1 MIDIRID
8 EGHILCVE
16 DYIFNVRWK
25 VYDLK
30 DLNYSDEII
39 LSWEDND
46 LWYKYAKIVINEYL

>member
-8 EGHILCVE
+8 EGHILYIE

-39 LSWEDND
+39 LSCEDND
-46 LWYKYAKIVINEYL
+46 LWDKYAKIVINEYL

>member
-8 EGHILCVE
+8 EGHILYIE

-46 LWYKYAKIVINEYL
+46 LWDKYAKIVINEYL